1 MFESITDKISNVFR
15 NLRGLGKLSE
25 QNIGEALGEI
35 RSALLS
41 ADVNF
46 FVVNNFIQRVK
57 DQCLGQIVIQNVT
70 PEQQFTKVIFDELVQ
85 LLGNDTAPELKS
97 KRPLKILMVGLH
109 GSGKTTSTAKLAHFL
124 KNKANFSHPL
134 AVGCDIYRPAAI
146 DQLEI
151 LSRQAAI
158 DCYVDRNNKDA
169 VKISIDGLQY
179 AEKNS
184 HDLVLFDTA
193 GRLQI
198 DEHLINEIRDIAAKV
213 HPDEVFLVADGALG
227 QEAANV
233 AKRFHEAVPLTGIIL
248 TKLDG
253 DSRAG
258 AALSMKEVTGV
269 SIRYMGTGEKIE
281 AFEIFHPTRIA
292 QRILGMGDVVSLV
305 EKAQEQV
312 SEKEAKELEKKLRKG
327 KFDMNDFLNQ
337 LQSIKKMGP
346 MESLIKHL
354 PGMHNLNVGP
364 ETNNKVKQTEAIIYS
379 MTAKERAN
387 PNIIDGSRRLRI
399 AKGSGLSVQEVNVL
413 LKNFKQMQVMMKKM
427 KNSRFD
433 LASLF
438 GR

>member
-1 MFESITDKISNVFR
+1 MFESITDKISNIFK
-15 NLRGLGKLSE
+15 NLRGLGKISE
-25 QNIGEALGEI
+25 HNIAEALGEI

-46 FVVNNFIQRVK
+46 SVVNNFIQRVK
-57 DQCLGQIVIQNVT
+57 DHSLGQVVIQNIT
-70 PEQQFTKVIFDELVQ
+70 PEQQFIKIIFDELVT
-85 LLGNDTAPELKS
+85 LLGTQTPSELS
-97 KRPLKILMVGLH
+97 TKRPLKILMVGLH

-124 KNKANFSHPL
+124 KIKAKFSRPI
-134 AVGCDIYRPAAI
+134 AIGCDIYRPAAI

-151 LSRQAAI
+151 LSKQI
-158 DCYVDRNNKDA
+158 SMECYVDRNIKN
-169 VKISIDGLQY
+169 VPKIASLGLDY
-179 AEKNS
+179 AQKNN
-184 HDLVLFDTA
+184 HDLILFDTA

-198 DEHLINEIRDIAAKV
+198 DVQLIDEIKNITQVV
-213 HPDEVFLVADGALG
+213 HPDEVLLVADGALG

-233 AKRFHEAVPLTGIIL
+233 AKEFHKAVTLTGIIL

-269 SIRYMGTGEKIE
+269 PIRYMGIGEKIE

-312 SEKEAKELEKKLRKG
+312 DEKQAKELEKKLKKG

-346 MESLIKHL
+346 MESLVKHF
-354 PGMHNLNVGP
+354 PGMHNSHLGP
-364 ETNNKVKQTEAIIYS
+364 ETNDKIKHTEAIIYS
-379 MTAKERAN
+379 MTAKERTN
-387 PNIIDGSRRLRI
+387 PGIIDGSRRLRI
-399 AKGSGLSVQEVNVL
+399 AKGSGLSVQDVNSL
-413 LKNFKQMQVMMKKM
+413 LKNFKQMQAMMKKM
-427 KNSRFD
+427 KNSRMN
-433 LASLF
+433 LASLL
-438 GR
+438 GS